1 MRNNQLQQVIKG
13 LLKWRKK
20 IIYSTPLKA
29 MIADVLGEDYTDTKA
44 YKFLYYLKNRGYLM
58 PIKKD
63 IFFVKL
69 PEDFIAES
77 LVLEDYYRDILHH
90 HCTHTLGKKWY
101 IGGLAAL
108 ELQRGNREIPD
119 SLQIVNPTKQAKETI
134 VTGKHVLFK
143 KYTTKTTNH
152 FARFEKWTSKI
163 KVGKYSFSVAN
174 LELALLETLY
184 NYDSTHAIYATE
196 TVKKVLKKIAPQR
209 LPMFEQ
215 IIKLGKH
222 HSSINRLYKLAK
234 LLNPPLA
241 DWLSEVIKRNS
252 FFLDVQ

>member
-1 MRNNQLQQVIKG
+1 
-13 LLKWRKK
+13 
-20 IIYSTPLKA
+20 
-29 MIADVLGEDYTDTKA
+29 MIAEVLESDYTDTKA

-77 LVLEDYYRDILHH
+77 LVLEDYYWDILHY
-90 HCTHTLGKKWY
+90 HCTATLGKKWY
-101 IGGLAAL
+101 IGGLTAL
-108 ELQRGNREIPD
+108 ELQRNNREIPE
-119 SLQIVNPTKQAKETI
+119 SLQIVNISKQAKETI

-152 FARFEKWTSKI
+152 FARFEKWTTKVKI
-163 KVGKYSFSVAN
+163 GKYSFPVAN

-184 NYDSTHAIYATE
+184 NYDSSSAIYARE
-196 TVKKVLKKIAPQR
+196 TVKKVLKKISPQR
-209 LPMFEQ
+209 LAMFEQ

-222 HSSINRLYKLAK
+222 HSSINRLYRLAK
-234 LLNPPLA
+234 TLNPPLA
-241 DWLSEVIKRNS
+241 EGLGEVIKRNS

>member
-1 MRNNQLQQVIKG
+1 
-13 LLKWRKK
+13 
-20 IIYSTPLKA
+20 
-29 MIADVLGEDYTDTKA
+29 MIAEVLGDEYTNTKA

-77 LVLEDYYRDILHH
+77 LVLEDYYWDILHQ
-90 HCTHTLGKKWY
+90 HCTHNLGKKRY
-101 IGGLAAL
+101 IGWLVAL
-108 ELQRGNREIPD
+108 ELQRNNREIPE

-152 FARFEKWTSKI
+152 FPRFEKWTTKVKI
-163 KVGKYSFSVAN
+163 GKHSFPVAN

-184 NYDSTHAIYATE
+184 NYDSTSAVYARE
-196 TVKKVLKKIAPQR
+196 AVKKVLKKISPQR

-234 LLNPPLA
+234 TLNPPLA
-241 DWLSEVIKRNS
+241 EWLGEVIKRNS
-252 FFLDVQ
+252 FFLDVE